1 MSQPITIDRTRIHI
15 PSDIAAMLGAM
26 LSGMAQGQ
34 QAAAEAQ
41 FVRVTDAPRIG
52 QPWRGQGGIYGGVMR
67 GLDGHSDYH
76 LIVPTDSAAHIQEIA
91 WGPTDHKVEG
101 ATSEWDGLANTKAL
115 VGDAKAHP
123 AAEWAANLRIEDE
136 GNIFTDLY
144 LPSRREARLLASTVP
159 ELFADGWH
167 WLSTQYSA
175 RSAWFQ
181 SFSGG
186 DQNYLGK
193 DGSWQAR
200 AVRRIPIIG

>member
-1 MSQPITIDRTRIHI
+1 MSQPIIIDRTRVHI
-15 PSDIAAMLGAM
+15 PSDVAAMLGAM
-26 LSGMAQGQ
+26 LSGMVQGQ

-41 FVRVTDAPRIG
+41 FVRVTDAPRIS
-52 QPWRGQGGIYGGVMR
+52 QPWRGQGGTYGGIMR
-67 GLDGHSDYH
+67 GLDGHPDYH
-76 LIVPTDSAAHIQEIA
+76 LIVPTDPAAYIKEIA

-115 VGDAKAHP
+115 VNDAKAHP

-136 GNIFTDLY
+136 GNFFTDLY

-167 WLSTQYSA
+167 WLSTQSSA
-175 RSAWFQ
+175 HVAWIQYFSDGNQ
-181 SFSGG
+181 SYY
-186 DQNYLGK
+186 DK
-193 DGSWQAR
+193 DSSWQAR